1 MQNSLRTAG
10 DGGPYEGLGCV
21 ADLRAVREGGPYGR
35 LGVGTDILGG
45 PFGLGAWRTS
55 GPSGR
60 PVPTMSTKN
69 PVPCGTGFLIIN

>member
-10 DGGPYEGLGCV
+10 D
-21 ADLRAVREGGPYGR
+21 GGPYGR

-45 PFGLGAWRTS
+45 PFGLGAWRTG

-60 PVPTMSTKN
+60 PVPTKGIKKLTSK
-69 PVPCGTGFLIIN
+69 PSEAGLK